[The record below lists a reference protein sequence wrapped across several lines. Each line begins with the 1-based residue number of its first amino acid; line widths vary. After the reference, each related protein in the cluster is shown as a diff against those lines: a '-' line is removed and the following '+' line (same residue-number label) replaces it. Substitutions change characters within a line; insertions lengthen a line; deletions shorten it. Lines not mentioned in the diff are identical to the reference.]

1 MTSFLIF
8 SFIVSHSSILIFSLC
23 EHIFFILFFLVSH
36 SSILTFSFQLRRF
49 YGYFSSYNPTFFTIK
64 HNTSSSSP
72 TEFFIYLNRY
82 STVTNSLLHPIC
94 SYFMDHILFNLSILI
109 TYSSNIPKVIT
120 LNLLTIKF
128 NNPSILFLHL
138 QVLE

>member
-49 YGYFSSYNPTFFTIK
+49 YGYFSSYNPTFFTI
-64 HNTSSSSP
+64 SP